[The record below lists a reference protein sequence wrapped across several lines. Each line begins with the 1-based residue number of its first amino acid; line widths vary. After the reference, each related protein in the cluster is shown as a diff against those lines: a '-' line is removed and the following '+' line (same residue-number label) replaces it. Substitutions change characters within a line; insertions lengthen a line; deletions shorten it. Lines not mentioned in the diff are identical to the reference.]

1 MTKTQL
7 NILIIGDIL
16 LLLFIPFTNSLI
28 CLKTICVLQ
37 ILNELYQILR
47 GKNENRKRAY
57 RFRK

>member
-28 CLKTICVLQ
+28 CLKTICILQ

-47 GKNENRKRAY
+47 GKNDK
-57 RFRK
+57 